1 MAGRSAGA
9 FALAPDFMAAVAP
22 VGPGRLGRGGVVAAL
37 LFDTVGLSRRADLI
51 ARFFLEE
58 LDALDWRADYMR
70 SDDLDELI
78 EGLEDR
84 VEVEVEFEE
93 VYARS
98 ELTTTG
104 VDNMDEV

>member
-1 MAGRSAGA
+1 MAGRSVGA

-22 VGPGRLGRGGVVAAL
+22 VGPGRLGRGGVAAAL
-37 LFDTVGLSRRADLI
+37 LFDTVGLSRRTDLI

-70 SDDLDELI
+70 SDELDELI
-78 EGLEDR
+78 DGLEDR
-84 VEVEVEFEE
+84 LDVEEEIEE

-98 ELTTTG
+98 ALTTTG
-104 VDNMDEV
+104 VDNIDEV